1 MRSARISRTALAL
14 VAATALAATAG
25 TAVAAPAGHTPTAAA
40 RAAGRTSATV
50 EAARAAAFAH
60 AAATGVGAQTRLR
73 AVEVMADQD
82 GKRHVRFAQLYRG
95 VPVVGG
101 DLVVHLGADSA
112 YLGVTRAAGSAVS
125 LPSTAAE
132 LTPREAEKHA
142 AAQVRGGRPAAARL
156 VVDHTA
162 GASTL
167 AYQVDVTATDGA
179 PDAART
185 VLVDA
190 ATGRVLRSAPTV
202 DGFLS
207 PRVVARLQQRGETPH
222 PRTAEGSALVRASGR
237 SSGYP
242 APAVGKGLSLFS
254 GTVTLDTTQTAAR
267 TYLLKDT
274 TRGDAEIR
282 DAGHATREDAKIFT
296 AASPLTDSD
305 DTWGDGT
312 TKDNA
317 TAAVD
322 ASHGLTATFDFY
334 KKTFGRN
341 GIRNDGAGPQGVVHW
356 GTRYGNAAWYDTCH
370 CMIYG
375 DGDGQTFTKP
385 LVQLDVTGHE
395 LTHGVVAA
403 TAGLEPTR
411 VDSRGNQY
419 GEPGALNESLA
430 DIFGSA
436 TEFSTNPKTGN
447 YLMGEQLGLDQGF
460 LRRLDKPSLDRLE
473 GTVDYWTQSTAD
485 AEVHAGSGVSSH
497 AFYLLAEG
505 SGRKTVNGVTYDS
518 ATYDGSTV
526 QGIGRDKALRV
537 FYQALTRYMV
547 STTDF
552 HDAREATLK
561 AAGDLYGT
569 TSTEYAAVDRAW
581 AAVDVTAANRP

>member
-25 TAVAAPAGHTPTAAA
+25 TAVAAPAGHTPATAAP
-40 RAAGRTSATV
+40 AAGRTSATV
-50 EAARAAAFAH
+50 EAAQAAAFAH

-101 DLVVHLGADSA
+101 DLVVHLGADSS
-112 YLGVTRAAGSAVS
+112 YLGVTRAAGRAVS
-125 LPSTAAE
+125 LPSTTAD

-142 AAQVRGGRPAAARL
+142 AAQVRGGQAAAPRL

-162 GASTL
+162 GTSTL
-167 AYQVDVTATDGA
+167 AYEVDVTAADGS

-190 ATGRVLRSAPTV
+190 ATGAVLRSTPTV

-207 PRVVARLQQRGETPH
+207 PRVVTRLHQRGETPR
-222 PRTAEGSALVRASGR
+222 PRSTAGSALVRPSGK

-282 DAGHATREDAKIFT
+282 DARHATREDAKIFT

-334 KKTFGRN
+334 KKTFSRN
-341 GIRNDGAGPQGVVHW
+341 GIQNDGVGPKGVVHW
-356 GTRYGNAAWYDTCH
+356 GTAYGNAAWYDTCH

-411 VDSRGNQY
+411 VDSQGNQY

-473 GTVDYWTQSTAD
+473 GTVDYWGTSTVN

-552 HDAREATLK
+552 HDARTATLK

-569 TSTEYAAVDRAW
+569 TSTEYAAVDKAW
-581 AAVDVTAANRP
+581 AAVNVTAANQP

>member
-40 RAAGRTSATV
+40 QAAGRTSATV
-50 EAARAAAFAH
+50 EAAQAAAFAH

-101 DLVVHLGADSA
+101 DLVVHLGADCA
-112 YLGVTRAAGSAVS
+112 YLGVTRAAGRAVS

-142 AAQVRGGRPAAARL
+142 AAQVRGGQAGAARL

-167 AYQVDVTATDGA
+167 AYQVAVTAADGA

-190 ATGRVLRSAPTV
+190 ATGSVLRSAPTV

-207 PRVVARLQQRGETPH
+207 PQVVARLQQRGETPH
-222 PRTAEGSALVRASGR
+222 PRTAAGSALVGASGK

-267 TYLLKDT
+267 TFLLKDT

-282 DAGHATREDAKIFT
+282 DAKHATREDAKIFT
-296 AASPLTDSD
+296 AASALTDSD

-341 GIRNDGAGPQGVVHW
+341 GIRNDGAGPRGVVHW
-356 GTRYGNAAWYDTCH
+356 GTDYGNAAWYDTCH

-473 GTVDYWTQSTAD
+473 GTIDYWTESTAD

-569 TSTEYAAVDRAW
+569 TSTEYAAVDKAW